1 MSKKITNDGSHAVCD
16 AVFTASAGMT
26 KIINAYLTRTETIW
40 HFRSVMDLYYLCA
53 VGQREVMP
61 SQQND
66 QHHRTLSK
74 TTKWKFEM
82 ASTKTLSTTL
92 LKTKQ
97 PFMVRQFV
105 HFTRAKF
112 CTAAFSQNYIHH

>member
-26 KIINAYLTRTETIW
+26 KIINAYLTRTDTIW

-66 QHHRTLSK
+66 QHHRTLSQQNNEVEVRDG
-74 TTKWKFEM
+74 FDQD
-82 ASTKTLSTTL
+82 AQQNVNAG
-92 LKTKQ
+92 KQ
-97 PFMVRQFV
+97 RCNLHVSVLNFV
-105 HFTRAKF
+105 V
-112 CTAAFSQNYIHH
+112 